1 MIYIS
6 HQLVYDNFFIILNV
20 WNCFSG
26 HLQVMADTEN
36 HPVYSSDPRKLHALL
51 NMRVTVTTKNKRS
64 VTGFVQT
71 IDPVSLRLME
81 ADNL

>member
-1 MIYIS
+1 
-6 HQLVYDNFFIILNV
+6 
-20 WNCFSG
+20 
-26 HLQVMADTEN
+26 MADTEN